1 VIILDTNV
9 LSEVI
14 RDVPEKCVVEW
25 MARQTS
31 SMLFT
36 TTITKAELFCGVYLL
51 PDGRRKSGIK
61 KAIEDIF
68 EIDMSG
74 RVLHFDEES
83 ARLYA
88 EIASSRKKSG
98 QPISQF
104 DAMIAAITKSRG
116 ATLATRNVK
125 DFTYCGISLVNPWR
139 N

>member
-14 RDVPEKCVVEW
+14 RDVPEKRVVEW
-25 MARQTS
+25 MAHQTS

-36 TTITKAELFCGVYLL
+36 TTITKTEFFCGVYLL
-51 PDGRRKSGIK
+51 PDGRRKSVIK

-74 RVLHFDEES
+74 RVLHFDEKS

-88 EIASSRKKSG
+88 KIASSRKKSG

-104 DAMIAAITKSRG
+104 DAMIAAITKSRE

-125 DFTYCGISLVNPWR
+125 DFMYCGISLVNPWG